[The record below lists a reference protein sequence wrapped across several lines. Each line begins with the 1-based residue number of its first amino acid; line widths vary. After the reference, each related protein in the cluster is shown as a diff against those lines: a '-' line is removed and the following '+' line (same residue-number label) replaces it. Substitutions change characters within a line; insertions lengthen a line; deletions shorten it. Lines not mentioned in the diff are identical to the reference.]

1 VPERVLEYPQ
11 KSLKA
16 ALDLP
21 VIPLIT
27 HKLDPALVIVTE
39 PCESVAELTDRV
51 TWAKVVALTLSGAV
65 LNVAPKYPVLSM
77 PLEVPNLMPQ
87 SLVPFVLTP
96 ANITV
101 IRFTQLGIPVK
112 SMLVPL
118 VVATAV
124 PLVMPPLTEVPVIVV
139 PVSVVMVALPS
150 AASTM
155 LLLPELG
162 FLRLVVDKVLMVG
175 LPPGRA

>member
-124 PLVMPPLTEVPVIVV
+124 PLVMPPCKALT
-139 PVSVVMVALPS
+139 VMLPS
-150 AASTM
+150 VPSTM

-162 FLRLVVDKVLMVG
+162 FLRLVVDNVLMVG